1 LVVGASGDL
10 AKKKTYPALLEL
22 WKAHLLPSKVTI
34 WGFARTVKSHAELR
48 QHLRPHLLASSLQKQ
63 TLQKQNNLSRDAAV
77 AVAAYKEAVLVD
89 QFLSICFYQAG
100 KSYGDTVVLDSIF
113 AREPIQNLLVYL
125 AIPPHVFSETTA
137 AIRTSMQN
145 MTDPISGFTRIVL
158 EKPFGNDT
166 ASCQVLL
173 DALHLQK
180 WSESNLFR
188 IDHYLGK
195 EMVQNILS
203 VRQNNP
209 WLKALWCKEV
219 VQSVHI
225 LFKEP
230 FGTDG
235 RGGYFDPYGMIRDVL
250 QNHLLQILSLVAME
264 MPDAATSKSTS
275 EDIRN
280 AKVDVLKSIPAI
292 QLRDCLLGQYD
303 GYKDDPSIEN
313 RETVTPTYAAV
324 KLDVN
329 TPTWKGVPFVLEAG
343 KALDE
348 RLCEIRLHFKG
359 STESQPNALVMRLQ
373 PTPALYF
380 CANLKKPGFSETA
393 VSTHLGVDYAGAAN
407 KIPDAYTRLLL
418 DVMRGH
424 QASFVRDDELL
435 AAWKIFTPI
444 LHQTER
450 ECVQPLPYQMGTSGP
465 ESRADYLEAVGVT
478 QAWLPPASAL

>member
-1 LVVGASGDL
+1 MILVVGASGDL

-22 WKAHLLPSKVTI
+22 WKAHLLPDNVTI
-34 WGFARTVKSHAELR
+34 WGFARTVKSHTELR
-48 QHLRPHLLASSLQKQ
+48 QHLRPHLLGSLQEHKHNANSQ
-63 TLQKQNNLSRDAAV
+63 DTDANNG
-77 AVAAYKEAVLVD
+77 KEAEVD
-89 QFLSICFYQAG
+89 KFLSLCFYQAG
-100 KSYGDTVVLDSIF
+100 KSYGDTDVLDNIF
-113 AREPIQNLLVYL
+113 RQNAPIHNLLVYL
-125 AIPPHVFSETTA
+125 AIPPHVFSATTA
-137 AIRTSMQN
+137 AIRFSTQHL
-145 MTDPISGFTRIVL
+145 TEPVTGFTRIVL

-173 DALHLQK
+173 DALRLQK

-195 EMVQNILS
+195 EMVQNILCM
-203 VRQNNP
+203 RQNNP
-209 WLKALWCKEV
+209 WLRALWSKDV
-219 VQSVHI
+219 IQSVHI

-250 QNHLLQILSLVAME
+250 QNHLLQILTLVAME
-264 MPDAATSKSTS
+264 MPAGSTSKSIS
-275 EDIRN
+275 EDVRD
-280 AKVDVLKSIPAI
+280 AKVEVLKNIPAI

-329 TPTWKGVPFVLEAG
+329 TPTWSGVPFVLEAG

-348 RLCEIRLHFKG
+348 RLCEVRLHFKG
-359 STESQPNALVMRLQ
+359 STKSQPNALVMRLQ

-380 CANLKKPGFSETA
+380 CANLKKPGFSETP
-393 VSTHLGVDYAGAAN
+393 VSTHLGVDYAGEAS

-418 DVMRGH
+418 DVLRGH

-444 LHQTER
+444 LHQTEQ
-450 ECVQPLPYQMGTSGP
+450 EGVQPLSYQMGTSGP
-465 ESRADYLEAVGVT
+465 ESRADYLEEVGVT
-478 QAWLPPASAL
+478 QAWSPPASAL